1 MTALARIRLAELAA
15 WILTLAARLADT
27 LVPAAV
33 VPDLSYLTA
42 AVAIPAAPAVAW
54 SAPDRAD
61 CMRTGPPRLARE
73 SLWGPGR
80 RT

>member
-1 MTALARIRLAELAA
+1 MTRLVAFLIALAGRLAAV
-15 WILTLAARLADT
+15 
-27 LVPAAV
+27 LVPTVALPAV
-33 VPDLSYLTA
+33 RCVPVP
-42 AVAIPAAPAVAW
+42 VAIPAAPAVAW

-61 CMRTGPPRLARE
+61 RMRTGPPRLARE